1 MFVVSTLELLLI
13 AVDSF
18 RVLNCFVFLFSFS
31 PLWAN
36 REEAVY
42 PPRNGRWRQD
52 ICSWHIFTFYD
63 NIYNKPN
70 ISSLLPVDTY
80 PPFLPWFLPVC
91 VSRLQFVVWFCSALS
106 EKLARAKYS
115 KFYLAPEITWY
126 WLAPSFRH
134 QAGLSSFL
142 MLIYVKKHGVECR
155 HQICY

>member
-1 MFVVSTLELLLI
+1 MFVVSTLDLLLI

-42 PPRNGRWRQD
+42 PPMDADARIFAPD
-52 ICSWHIFTFYD
+52 THLHFMTIFTTSPTFPHYR
-63 NIYNKPN
+63 
-70 ISSLLPVDTY
+70 LLTPTL
-80 PPFLPWFLPVC
+80 PSFLDFSH

-142 MLIYVKKHGVECR
+142 MLIYFKQHGVECR
-155 HQICY
+155 HQIC